1 MKDVNENKQQFI
13 RIISEKLEIKRNLN
27 EKLQR
32 QWRTIKNIKTVIRT
46 NKIINNYLNLLIIIF
61 ISLK

>member
-27 EKLQR
+27 EKL
-32 QWRTIKNIKTVIRT
+32 
-46 NKIINNYLNLLIIIF
+46 
-61 ISLK
+61 